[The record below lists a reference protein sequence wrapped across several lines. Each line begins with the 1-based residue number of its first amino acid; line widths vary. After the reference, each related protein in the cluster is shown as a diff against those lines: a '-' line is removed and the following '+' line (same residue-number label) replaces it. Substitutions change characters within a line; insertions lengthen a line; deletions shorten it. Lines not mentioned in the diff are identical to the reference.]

1 MARILVID
9 DEAPL
14 RQNLVRFLRLEGHEV
29 AEASDGEAG
38 LISARHYPPDLI
50 FCDLMMP
57 RMNGMDLLTALKG
70 DPALLH
76 IPFFFISAS
85 AEPERLEQGLK
96 LGAAGY
102 LTKPFNLSQIGTILS
117 GQWGLC

>member
-14 RQNLVRFLRLEGHEV
+14 RLNLVRFLRLEGHQV

-38 LISARHYPPDLI
+38 LMSMRHYPPDLI

-57 RMNGMDLLTALKG
+57 RMNGMDLLATLHSDAILKG
-70 DPALLH
+70 

-85 AEPERLEQGLK
+85 AEPEWLEESLR
-96 LGAAGY
+96 LGASGY
-102 LTKPFNLSQIGTILS
+102 LTKPFSLSQINAILS
-117 GQWGLC
+117 AHLGH

>member
-14 RQNLVRFLRLEGHEV
+14 RMNLVRFLRLEGHEV
-29 AEASDGEAG
+29 AEAADGEAG
-38 LISARHYPPDLI
+38 LVSARHHPPDLI

-57 RMNGMDLLTALKG
+57 RMNGMDLLMALQSDTALQR
-70 DPALLH
+70 

-85 AEPERLEQGLK
+85 AEPERLEDGMK
-96 LGAAGY
+96 RGATGY

-117 GQWGLC
+117 AHLGRQ

>member
-14 RQNLVRFLRLEGHEV
+14 RLNLVRFLRLEGHEV
-29 AEASDGEAG
+29 ADASDGEAG
-38 LISARHYPPDLI
+38 LMSARHYPPDLI

-57 RMNGMDLLTALKG
+57 RMNGMDLLTELQSDATLKT
-70 DPALLH
+70 

-85 AEPERLEQGLK
+85 AEPERLAEGLK
-96 LGAAGY
+96 LGASGY
-102 LTKPFNLSQIGTILS
+102 LTKPFSLSQISTILS
-117 GQWGLC
+117 SHLGHL